1 MDAIPRTSRSLWWTI
16 AVAGIG
22 ALVTAAVV
30 ALELVAPVSAVGVWL
45 IVAGAVVLAASLRA
59 PDGFRAALTFAGG
72 AILAI
77 LLGIVS
83 LLLPAGEA
91 AAAIVAV
98 GLWIL
103 ILGAGCLAVSRVSVA
118 LHVPDG
124 GLSLVAWAAILAG
137 IVISTLPVFGR
148 GWTTPAA
155 AGALAVSGILAIVA
169 AMRLRALPLEAPPV
183 LSKREARRQQ
193 RQGRER

>member
-1 MDAIPRTSRSLWWTI
+1 VDLIPRASRTIWWAI
-16 AVAGIG
+16 AVAGVG
-22 ALVTAAVV
+22 AIATAAVV
-30 ALELVAPVSAVGVWL
+30 VLEIVAPVPAVGAWL
-45 IVAGAVVLAASLRA
+45 IVAGSVVLVASLRA
-59 PDGFRAALTFAGG
+59 PEGFRAALTFAGG
-72 AILAI
+72 AILSL

-103 ILGAGCLAVSRVSVA
+103 ILGAGCLAVSRVSIA
-118 LHVPDG
+118 LRIPDG

-137 IVISTLPVFGR
+137 IVISTLPIFGR

-155 AGALAVSGILAIVA
+155 AAALAVTGALAIVA
-169 AMRLRALPLEAPPV
+169 ALRLRVLPVEAPPE
-183 LSKREARRQQ
+183 LSKREARRQE
-193 RQGRER
+193 RQERSR

>member
-1 MDAIPRTSRSLWWTI
+1 VDSIPRTSRSLWWTI

-22 ALVTAAVV
+22 ALVAAAVV
-30 ALELVAPVSAVGVWL
+30 ALELVAPVPAVGAWL

-72 AILAI
+72 AILAL

-83 LLLPAGEA
+83 LLVPAGEA
-91 AAAIVAV
+91 GAAIVAV

-155 AGALAVSGILAIVA
+155 AAALAVTGVIAILAA
-169 AMRLRALPLEAPPV
+169 LRLRVLPDEAPPA
-183 LSKREARRQQ
+183 LSKREARRRD
-193 RQGRER
+193 RQGS

>member
-1 MDAIPRTSRSLWWTI
+1 MDSIPRTSRRLWWTI

-22 ALVTAAVV
+22 ALVAAAVV
-30 ALELVAPVSAVGVWL
+30 ALELVAPVPAVGAWL

-72 AILAI
+72 AILAL

-91 AAAIVAV
+91 GAAIVAV
-98 GLWIL
+98 GIWIL
-103 ILGAGCLAVSRVSVA
+103 ILGTGCLAVSRVSVA

-169 AMRLRALPLEAPPV
+169 AMRLRALALEAPPV
-183 LSKREARRQQ
+183 LSKRETRR
-193 RQGRER
+193 REREERNR